1 MRESLSLWD
10 RLSATNKPVVL
21 YGMGNGAD
29 KALDICAA
37 RGIPVRGVFASPGF
51 ARGNR
56 FRGFAVEE
64 LEALEQRFGDMV
76 VLVCF
81 GTARP
86 EVLELIRRVAARHEL
101 YAPDLPLYGSTVFDG
116 DWLAAH
122 RRKLEKAY
130 SLLGDERSR
139 LTFRCLLEYK
149 LSGKPAYLEECA
161 APREE
166 TFRLLSLGKDE
177 HFVDAGAYR
186 GDTVE
191 ELLRYTGG
199 EYASILAIE
208 PDRRNYRRL
217 VEAIGGLP
225 RVDCRNVGAWSG
237 PEQLSF
243 SQTSGRNAAL
253 MNFAPGISALG
264 EGSGDTSVDS
274 IDNLLAG
281 NPATLIK
288 YDVEGAEREALL
300 GSRKTIARWRPRL
313 LVSAYHRTEDIYALP
328 LLMGELCGED
338 CSIFLRQR
346 EHIPAWDTDLIV
358 VPKE

>member
-101 YAPDLPLYGSTVFDG
+101 CAPDLPLYGGTVFDG

-122 RRKLEKAY
+122 WRELEKVY

-149 LSGKPAYLEECA
+149 LSGKPTYLEECA
-161 APREE
+161 SSRDE
-166 TFRLLSLGKDE
+166 TFRLLSLRKDE

-217 VEAIGGLP
+217 VETIGGLP

-237 PEQLSF
+237 PGQLSF
-243 SQTSGRNAAL
+243 SQTSGRN
-253 MNFAPGISALG
+253 SALS
-264 EGSGDTSVDS
+264 EGGGGTSVDS

-328 LLMGELCGED
+328 LLLGELCGEE

-346 EHIPAWDTDLIV
+346 EHIPAWDTDIIIF
-358 VPKE
+358 PS